1 MQAKLAAF
9 RFFIRSESES
19 LRPLSFL
26 LLAAFRLLLLG
37 EKFKNIFPAPGKSRQ
52 KKGSFRS
59 LKGRPRPAMFCWPT
73 RASLPAIY
81 QSGH

>member
-37 EKFKNIFPAPGKSRQ
+37 EILKIFFPGKSRQ
-52 KKGSFRS
+52 KFLGKKKGAFAPM
-59 LKGRPRPAMFCWPT
+59 G
-73 RASLPAIY
+73 
-81 QSGH
+81 

>member
-9 RFFIRSESES
+9 RFFIRSASES

-37 EKFKNIFPAPGKSRQ
+37 EFFKNIFP
-52 KKGSFRS
+52 
-59 LKGRPRPAMFCWPT
+59 GRNF
-73 RASLPAIY
+73 
-81 QSGH
+81 